1 MLDKCAFSVLGAVPY
16 STIDGIVGFSWAV
29 RLPSSLLAALLRL
42 PSTRLQGYIFR
53 LRPSGHAF
61 SPSKHHNHNHKREG
75 HMKMR
80 LMKAAKAGGRA

>member
-16 STIDGIVGFSWAV
+16 STIDGIVPWAV

-53 LRPSGHAF
+53 LPSF
-61 SPSKHHNHNHKREG
+61 RSCVLPKHHNHNHKREG
-75 HMKMR
+75 HENAADER
-80 LMKAAKAGGRA
+80 AKAGGPN